1 MPIHEGNYPSENLN
15 LIDLHLRYHWYVRE
29 KMAAYKWIPIVCLTP
44 LIFHNYWLVLTI
56 PAFTAL
62 MFDHYFE
69 AFFHWRHRQ
78 DRIFNLR
85 LEFATQLAKPTYK
98 MRRVQ
103 LFEALSDGLSRI
115 N

>member
-1 MPIHEGNYPSENLN
+1 
-15 LIDLHLRYHWYVRE
+15 
-29 KMAAYKWIPIVCLTP
+29 
-44 LIFHNYWLVLTI
+44 VLTI

-115 N
+115 T